1 MRTLIALTIIV
12 AGVVVAVINLA
23 GASQQPAMNTI
34 EQCASLLPQGQVYTF
49 EVMGIVDTTSGSP
62 QLSGEMSISDGT
74 EQDRSAETE
83 AFGQCLARLIR

>member
-1 MRTLIALTIIV
+1 MRTLIALAIVV
-12 AGVVVAVINLA
+12 AGIAVAVIRVA
-23 GASQQPAMNTI
+23 TASQPAVNTI
-34 EQCASLLPQGQVYTF
+34 EQCASLLPPGKVYTF

>member
-1 MRTLIALTIIV
+1 MRTLIALAIV
-12 AGVVVAVINLA
+12 VTGVAVAVIGLA
-23 GASQQPAMNTI
+23 SASQPAMNTI

-49 EVMGIVDTTSGSP
+49 EVMGTVDMTSGSP